1 MVTGGWVC
9 ERLWWSVCGSER
21 EFIGAAS
28 FLHLMWVVLGSN
40 PNSKIR
46 RRTDIGTGTLATT
59 NLPSTC
65 EKLIRRGYSAITS
78 LHSTRKSWLA
88 GHRDT
93 TPMITVY

>member
-28 FLHLMWVVLGSN
+28 FLRLMWVVLGSN
-40 PNSKIR
+40 PNNKIR

-78 LHSTRKSWLA
+78 CTLLGKA
-88 GHRDT
+88 GSLVIV
-93 TPMITVY
+93 TPPP